1 MRKSL
6 LFLVTGLMATTGLF
20 AQSNN
25 NADDVK
31 KIDQHAARQYREG
44 EMIVKFKPSSNVNMR
59 APMRGATPGM
69 SNIANVMD
77 ELGITDSEQLMP
89 LSGAVVSP
97 QTKSLTS
104 VDGKTIEDSD
114 MSSLYKLTFDATKVN
129 VQEAIDKVSALE
141 EVEYAEPNYIIYTL
155 STGEETGASVTAQEA
170 ATYQAE
176 PLFPEQWGHG
186 PLKMPYLWQ
195 QPKTTTKRPVIAILD
210 TGVDI
215 THPDL
220 ADNIWTNEQ
229 EANGAEGEDDDA
241 NGFADDLHG
250 WDFVNQTARIG
261 DWNGH
266 GTHCAGIA
274 AAVGNNGIGIAG
286 ANPDALIMPIT
297 VMQSDGTGDVA
308 TIIKGIDYAAANGAD
323 VISMSIGGYGYSIA
337 EEQALAK
344 AYSKAVLVAAAGNDF
359 KCIYAHD
366 CPINKKSAFYNGPM
380 FPAAFTF
387 VLGVEA
393 SNPDGSL
400 TGFSNFDEDGPV
412 FSKYGEEQLY
422 NYELRAPGASIMSTY
437 PGGRYKKLNGT
448 SMACPFVAG
457 GISRLLQS
465 KEYASWEI
473 LFGDLIHTRKQNGY
487 GNVDFEAAYKLTD
500 EDRIPELGLV
510 TYVLKDTIDGDADG
524 RADAGETIALYP
536 TLRNE
541 WGVAQN
547 ITISLEVAENEDPTI
562 VEILDSNMSFGKP
575 LSSYAKAKSAN
586 ALRFKVNENC
596 VDGRHIRL
604 VLRASCDNIAQELIQ
619 EFTITAENGVELGGL
634 IFEDTT
640 LYPDVHYIVT
650 NNLAVMEG
658 VTLTI
663 LPGTILKFKEGTGI
677 SVQGNLEAHGTPDK
691 MIIFT
696 KADNSTGDISG
707 FVGGN
712 YSYCVFRDFSTS
724 DRLFAQNP
732 CITNCIIKFN
742 RMYHLLDQDE
752 TIFLRNLIVSNNVGN
767 LTNTESFKNTC
778 YYNNIICNKADFYGG
793 NEDFHIAGL
802 RGNHSERQSNVFN
815 NLANGILKNYISFSM
830 NPVVFNAPIYWGS
843 NREDFIRTG
852 IWDIN
857 TGHYFAHYDLR
868 TRLEKPTPEAHAI
881 VWKVV
886 VNGYDAQDEF
896 EQLPPLGVGKHKFE
910 VYFNRP
916 MDTSFTP
923 TVSMGVRPPYT
934 QNAIAEDGSWN
945 DDRTIYTAYMTI
957 TGKTQTDG
965 LNRIY
970 VADAVE
976 SCDYYYI
983 SKELETMFNKISALS
998 ENIINFPYEVELQS
1012 DDPSKDGYLSFNGQT
1027 AGCQKLYDNEPGTYL
1042 GVADNGYIQVDLGE
1056 NKTTDTIRFNYTNSG
1071 WWYGIYISSIT
1082 VQGSK
1087 NGVDFNN
1094 ITTFSSSDTSN
1105 PLPTSFGSEW
1115 SSPAI
1120 VSEDYYRYYRFV
1132 FDHNDEGSTYYL
1144 AEFGMKVCCAIVK
1157 KGYESILS
1165 VDEAIEIQR
1174 NIAFADSLIMYESH
1188 NSLILQKSLDQMYD
1202 DYNKL
1207 ANILGEPILEQ
1218 TPIDVPSAPEWVIPV
1233 ENMRF
1238 NVEVA
1243 AAGSMATGLMAE
1255 AGLGKVSLTWET
1267 DEEDFEDLLGYNI
1280 IRYTDQ
1286 VDSIYVEWD
1295 ENGYWVGQWKVVGD
1309 TTVINPTVIDSEE
1322 TSFVDY
1328 DVVPGTTYYYVIK
1341 QLTTSLSSHA
1351 LSNAVAATPLT
1362 AQKGD
1367 ANGSMNVDIADV
1379 VTEVAYITYQDPQ
1392 PFIFEA
1398 ADVNSDTKVN
1408 VLDVV
1413 GTIGIITTPTGTGI
1427 SGLYDEPVRYFVQDG
1442 ILYVE
1447 TEQPLGGVQVRLN
1460 VANGTEIVALDA
1472 LSGMEQT
1479 GVWTAENEYLF
1490 LAYSMSGRTLSAGR
1504 HALLQIGDDAVVKEI
1519 VISDAKGKNITAIN
1533 ANTTGVGVVEAMQ
1546 LQIPSPNPFTTV
1558 LNVPYV
1564 IGKEGNHNVTI
1575 TFCDMVGRIIDSY
1588 STVNSRGE
1596 YTYVWYPEALQDGIY
1611 MVSLYVDGVLM
1622 QTAKVICNN

>member
-1 MRKSL
+1 MRCRF
-6 LFLVTGLMATTGLF
+6 LFLMAGLVVSAGLF

-25 NADDVK
+25 NVDDVL
-31 KIDQHAARQYREG
+31 KIDQHPTKQYREG
-44 EMIVKFKPSSNVNMR
+44 EMIVKFKPSSNVNMK
-59 APMRGATPGM
+59 APMRGATPGT

-77 ELGITDSEQLMP
+77 ELGITNSEQLMP
-89 LSGAVVSP
+89 LSGAIITP
-97 QTKSLTS
+97 TTKAVTS
-104 VDGKTIEDSD
+104 VDGKTIEDTD

-274 AAVGNNGIGIAG
+274 AAVGNNGIGITG

-344 AYSKAVLVAAAGNDF
+344 AYSKAVLVAAAGNDCMIIDPT
-359 KCIYAHD
+359 KK
-366 CPINKKSAFYNGPM
+366 CPICGQWGAPM

-393 SNPDGSL
+393 STQEGYRAS
-400 TGFSNFDEDGPV
+400 FSNYDNDGPI
-412 FSKYGEEQLY
+412 FSTFGEEQLY

-541 WGVAQN
+541 WGLAKN
-547 ITISLEVAENEDPTI
+547 ITFSLEIAENEDPTI
-562 VEILDSNMSFGKP
+562 VEILDSNVSFGKP

-604 VLRASCDNIAQELIQ
+604 VLRATCDNIAQDLVQ
-619 EFTITAENGVELGGL
+619 EINITAENGVELGGL
-634 IFEDTT
+634 IFDDTT

-650 NNLAVMEG
+650 NNMAVMEG

-663 LPGTILKFKEGTGI
+663 LPGTKLKFKEGTGI
-677 SVQGNLEAHGTPDK
+677 SVQGKLEAHGTPDK

-696 KADNSTGDISG
+696 KAGNSTGEISG

-712 YSYCVFRDFSTS
+712 YSYCVFRDLKTWDTFLSEGV
-724 DRLFAQNP
+724 FE
-732 CITNCIIKFN
+732 NCIIINNDVTYVAGHSKIQN
-742 RMYHLLDQDE
+742 TAIYSNKVDE
-752 TIFLRNLIVSNNVGN
+752 LVRWPRYGSYTH
-767 LTNTESFKNTC
+767 
-778 YYNNIICNKADFYGG
+778 NNIINNYADDWHGVPG
-793 NEDFHIAGL
+793 LKHNEDE
-802 RGNHSERQSNVFN
+802 SSDCVVFN
-815 NLANGILKNYISFSM
+815 NKLGDKIVNYSS
-830 NPVVFNAPIYWGS
+830 NSQTVEVLDRSHYWGS
-843 NREDFIRTG
+843 NNEEIIRAG
-852 IWDIN
+852 IQDIN
-857 TGHYFAHYDLR
+857 TGYGFAHYDLR
-868 TRLEKPTPEAHAI
+868 TRLDKPSVETHGI

-896 EQLPPLGVGKHKFE
+896 EQLSPLGVGKHKFE

-923 TVSMGVRPPYT
+923 TISMGVRPPYT
-934 QNAIAEDGSWN
+934 QNAIAEEGSWN
-945 DDRTIYTAYMTI
+945 EDRTIYTAYLTI

-983 SKELETMFNKISALS
+983 SKELKTMFEKTSVLS
-998 ENIINFPYEVELQS
+998 DDIIGESYIVALQS

-1027 AGCQKLYDNEPGTYL
+1027 AGCQKLYDNEPGTHL

-1056 NKTTDTIRFNYTNSG
+1056 NKTTDTIRFNYTNSN

-1157 KGYESILS
+1157 KGYESMLS
-1165 VDEAIEIQR
+1165 ENEAIDIQR
-1174 NIAFADSLIMYESH
+1174 NILFADSLLNSESQNSSLLHASLDRMYE
-1188 NSLILQKSLDQMYD
+1188 

-1207 ANILGEPILEQ
+1207 AVILGKPTLAQ
-1218 TPIDVPSAPEWVIPV
+1218 TPIEAPSAPEWVIPV

-1238 NVEVA
+1238 NVEVSA
-1243 AAGSMATGLMAE
+1243 TGSMATGLMAE

-1267 DEEDFEDLLGYNI
+1267 DEEDFADLLGYNI
-1280 IRYTDQ
+1280 YRYTDKL
-1286 VDSIYVEWD
+1286 DSIYVEWD
-1295 ENGYWVGQWKVVGD
+1295 ENWNWVGQWKVIGD
-1309 TTVINPTVIDSEE
+1309 TTIINSTVIDSEE

-1367 ANGSMNVDIADV
+1367 ANGSMSVDIADV

-1413 GTIGIITTPTGTGI
+1413 GTIGIITTPSETGI
-1427 SGLYDEPVRYFVQDG
+1427 SGIYNEPVRYYVQDG

-1472 LSGMEQT
+1472 LLGMEQT
-1479 GVWTAENEYLF
+1479 GVWTADDEYLF
-1490 LAYSMSGRTLSAGR
+1490 LAYSMSGRTIASGK
-1504 HALLQIGDDAVVKEI
+1504 HALLQIGNDAVVTEV
-1519 VISDAKGKNITAIN
+1519 VISDVKGKNITAIN
-1533 ANTTGVGVVEAMQ
+1533 GNTTGIGAVEAMQ